1 MAEIVDIEQL
11 AVWAYRDQAV
21 ERMTAA
27 IFAAVGRRGPA
38 GIGAGTLGTIAGL
51 GVRVDG
57 GGWRGGG
64 PGSVASASAVA
75 DDALTLHEAVLALP
89 AMLMEIGA
97 DGAIRLTW
105 QDEFAAAGLRERSD
119 GALVRDGVVV
129 LGETIEPAILIITN
143 ARNAE
148 RPDVVDDFVADFSER
163 PRDSS
168 GRWIADRDAYRRSLD
183 DVIRMRGLYAAWR
196 AGLVR
201 VADRL
206 AGKLEAHQITGP
218 AASPAPWDVPRM
230 AETRRGPVDVNALS

>member
-64 PGSVASASAVA
+64 PGSGAAASAVA

-119 GALVRDGVVV
+119 GALVRDGAVVH
-129 LGETIEPAILIITN
+129 GETVEPAILIITN

-148 RPDVVDDFVADFSER
+148 RPDVVEDFVADFSER

-218 AASPAPWDVPRM
+218 AASPTPWDIPKT
-230 AETRRGPVDVNALS
+230 AETRRGPVDANALS